1 VGIRSSPARSG
12 IFVIRADGTGLRRA
26 AASPTEAAWQRLP

>member
-12 IFVIRADGTGLRRA
+12 IFVIRADGTGLRRVA
-26 AASPTEAAWQRLP
+26 AAPTEAAWQPIP